1 MSITIIFSVLAVAV
15 VLLLLMNVR
24 RGTFF
29 FWSKKM
35 GYSNGRSGGSDGDNA
50 RK

>member
-1 MSITIIFSVLAVAV
+1 MIGTIIICIALVALS
-15 VLLLLMNVR
+15 LLWKVR

-29 FWSKKM
+29 FWSKKK
-35 GYSNGRSGGSDGDNA
+35 GYSNGRSVGSDGDNA